1 LAGFAGPGGHLVTI
15 CIVDTSV
22 FCNVLDIP
30 HKNQHRAT
38 ATATLR
44 RYIGEDFA
52 LLLPLAA
59 IFETGKH
66 ISHLPDGRLRRD
78 TAKRFVKQVRGA
90 VDGRAPWRTTPI
102 PRPEDLAIW
111 LDEFPERA
119 MCGLSLADLS
129 MIKLFEQQ
137 CALNP
142 ARRVFI
148 WSYDEDDLSAYDRT
162 I

>member
-1 LAGFAGPGGHLVTI
+1 MTI

-30 HKNQHRAT
+30 HKNQHRAEVT
-38 ATATLR
+38 AALR
-44 RYIGEDFA
+44 DYIAKGYS

-59 IFETGKH
+59 IFETGAH
-66 ISHLPDGRLRRD
+66 ISHLSDGRLRRE
-78 TAKRFVKQVRGA
+78 TALRFVEQVRLA
-90 VDGRAPWRTTPI
+90 VAGLAPWRTTPI

-119 MCGLSLADLS
+119 KCGLSLADLS

-162 I
+162 L

>member
-1 LAGFAGPGGHLVTI
+1 MTI
-15 CIVDTSV
+15 CIIDTSA

-30 HKNQHRAT
+30 HKNQHHTEAKT
-38 ATATLR
+38 ALR
-44 RYIGEDFA
+44 QYIGEGYA

-59 IFETGKH
+59 IFETGTH
-66 ISHLPDGRLRRD
+66 ISHLADGRLRRE
-78 TAKRFVKQVRGA
+78 TALRFVEQVRLA
-90 VDGRAPWRTTPI
+90 VAGLAPWRTTPI
-102 PRPEDLAIW
+102 PRPEDLAVW
-111 LDEFPERA
+111 LDAFPEQA
-119 MCGLSLADLS
+119 MRGLSLADLS

-162 I
+162 V